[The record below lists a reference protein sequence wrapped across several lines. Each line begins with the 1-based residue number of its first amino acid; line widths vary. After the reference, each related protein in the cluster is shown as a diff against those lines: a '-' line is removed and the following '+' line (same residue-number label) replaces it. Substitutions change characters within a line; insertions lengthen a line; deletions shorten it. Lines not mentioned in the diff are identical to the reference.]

1 MRQKAKHTK
10 EAIAKTSFMHF
21 ETSGIIGR
29 PFTLLKKPII
39 KNGRNI
45 HDRWNDNRLPNCF
58 NGSMYANTANKQLNI
73 NNFPP
78 PHLHHIVQQF
88 CQLAYW

>member
-1 MRQKAKHTK
+1 MRQKAKYTK

-39 KNGRNI
+39 KKRMVETYTTVGTI
-45 HDRWNDNRLPNCF
+45 TGYQIVSTEACMQILPTSN
-58 NGSMYANTANKQLNI
+58 
-73 NNFPP
+73 
-78 PHLHHIVQQF
+78 
-88 CQLAYW
+88 

>member
-29 PFTLLKKPII
+29 PFTL
-39 KNGRNI
+39 
-45 HDRWNDNRLPNCF
+45 
-58 NGSMYANTANKQLNI
+58 SQET
-73 NNFPP
+73 
-78 PHLHHIVQQF
+78 HHKE
-88 CQLAYW
+88 W